1 MSEPRDDGKAR
12 IGAPRAVSALLPALT
27 RRALGK
33 HGFSSASLISDWSLI
48 VGPEL
53 AATCQ
58 PVKLAFP
65 RGARDGG
72 VLHLNVSGG
81 AALELQHIAPQ
92 IVERINGHLGYR
104 AVGRLKLVHGP
115 IAGSRS
121 QRPAPRGVS
130 AAPPVDPARWPELQ
144 TIEDVPLRDSLQ
156 RLGAAIAARESAA
169 KR

>member
-1 MSEPRDDGKAR
+1 MSDSSRDAGKR
-12 IGAPRAVSALLPALT
+12 IGAPRAVSTLVSGLT

-33 HGFSSASLISDWSLI
+33 HGFSSAALISDWDVI

-104 AVGRLKLVHGP
+104 AVDRLKLVHG
-115 IAGSRS
+115 
-121 QRPAPRGVS
+121 S
-130 AAPPVDPARWPELQ
+130 AARSRGNLPKRRRPTAPKPVDPARWPALNEIADPALK
-144 TIEDVPLRDSLQ
+144 ESLQ
-156 RLGAAIAARESAA
+156 RLGAAIVARESTA
-169 KR
+169 KK